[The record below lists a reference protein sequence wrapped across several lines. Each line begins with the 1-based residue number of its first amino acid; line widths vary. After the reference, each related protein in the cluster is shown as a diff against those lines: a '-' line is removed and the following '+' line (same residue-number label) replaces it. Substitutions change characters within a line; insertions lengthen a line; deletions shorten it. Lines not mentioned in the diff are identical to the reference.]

1 MSPQSRHS
9 TGCARGKSRNRSHP
23 IQVALAP
30 KRTYAEQQKHLL
42 DGLVGAA
49 VAWRVAARL
58 IRWCTDWQKLQ
69 NPWQEKTRPNERR
82 CIIRLGP
89 WTCEGDEAFAEPLH
103 YPGRCAESSPKPT
116 FFETPQ
122 ICRMRNH
129 LSSSLRN
136 NPRLTAEEFASLQE
150 VRNRPSQRTIPDE
163 HRDRLIE
170 LGYIRAV
177 VPSHEGISALAL
189 TGRGLRRLAL
199 GK

>member
-1 MSPQSRHS
+1 
-9 TGCARGKSRNRSHP
+9 
-23 IQVALAP
+23 
-30 KRTYAEQQKHLL
+30 
-42 DGLVGAA
+42 
-49 VAWRVAARL
+49 
-58 IRWCTDWQKLQ
+58 
-69 NPWQEKTRPNERR
+69 
-82 CIIRLGP
+82 
-89 WTCEGDEAFAEPLH
+89 
-103 YPGRCAESSPKPT
+103 
-116 FFETPQ
+116 
-122 ICRMRNH
+122 MRNH

-136 NPRLTAEEFASLQE
+136 NPRLTAEEFASLKE